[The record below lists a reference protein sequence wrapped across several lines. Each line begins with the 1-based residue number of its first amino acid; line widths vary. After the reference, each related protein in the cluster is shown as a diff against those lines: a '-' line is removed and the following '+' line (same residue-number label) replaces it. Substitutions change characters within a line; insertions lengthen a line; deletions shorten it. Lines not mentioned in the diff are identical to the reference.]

1 MAGEGTRGR
10 IRVAR
15 MGPRKYHRDALRAKD
30 YKRWEGY
37 LGVAQWRAKAIPLS
51 CPGRRG
57 TITFRVPGR
66 HHVTDLMR
74 PLVPYTVAMVI
85 R

>member
-30 YKRWEGY
+30 YKRWAGRVSRSRAMACEGHSIIMSRKE
-37 LGVAQWRAKAIPLS
+37 G
-51 CPGRRG
+51 
-57 TITFRVPGR
+57 
-66 HHVTDLMR
+66 HDHV
-74 PLVPYTVAMVI
+74 
-85 R
+85 